1 MSKQQTPNESS
12 GPPPQKKW
20 KSGFQD
26 AIPRTSNASH
36 EHCSTSVNTIV
47 TISHTEQGRRCDTGN
62 FQFHERGSSTLKDS
76 TAPALEPV
84 SPVGPSE
91 PIGIAPPLEDDKGI
105 PHTSKPK
112 QRRNNTTAV
121 SFSW

>member
-1 MSKQQTPNESS
+1 MSKRQTPSESS
-12 GPPPQKKW
+12 GPPSQKKR
-20 KSGFQD
+20 KSGFRD

-36 EHCSTSVNTIV
+36 EHRSTLVNTIV
-47 TISHTEQGRRCDTGN
+47 TISRTEQGQQRGTGN
-62 FQFHERGSSTLKDS
+62 FRFHERGSSTSKDS
-76 TAPALEPV
+76 TALALEPV